1 MANFPK
7 HQLLISFL
15 MAVLPQSSS
24 FFLHFIISRKKTG
37 YNFNT
42 LLGNLLASKY
52 PMSFILA
59 ALTNL
64 HKLDGLKQHSVILL
78 HFWRSWVWNQC
89 HWGKIKVLTGLYS
102 FYRLYGGTHLL
113 SSCCCQGCMPCI
125 VWRRATSYIFKGS
138 SIASSNFFLFSSHQS
153 SFSYVWSLFA
163 SLF

>member
-1 MANFPK
+1 MENFPK
-7 HQLLISFL
+7 HQVLVPFL

-24 FFLHFIISRKKTG
+24 FFLHFIINRKKTS
-37 YNFNT
+37 YNFIT

-59 ALTNL
+59 ALTNS
-64 HKLDGLKQHSVILL
+64 HKLDGLKQHSFILL

-89 HWGKIKVLTGLYS
+89 HWGKIKVLTGLS
-102 FYRLYGGTHLL
+102 SLYRLCGGTLLL
-113 SSCCCQGCMPCI
+113 SLSCCQVCMPCI
-125 VWRRATSYIFKGS
+125 VWHRATSYIFKGS
-138 SIASSNFFLFSSHQS
+138 RIASSKFFQFSSHQS